1 MLTYCIN
8 YIYNK
13 LNIMFKFI
21 IYNILNVKGYY
32 MSKVFIYIRNNEN
45 NQKYTLKQR
54 ESINNYVQKNNIT
67 NFKNIEIN
75 INTPNEEKNIL
86 ELLQNCEMNST
97 IIVSNLNVFGRTI
110 ETILEI
116 VKFLLSNKIRIIVI
130 EESLDLI
137 DDKDMLT
144 QMILGVISMTVGL
157 EKELMSLRTKEA
169 LTAKKLNGMSLGKPK
184 GTIQKSKFDLQR
196 DKIEELLG
204 VGLSVRKI
212 SKLLGYNNHIGLN
225 NYVKKRKIKINL
237 KQV

>member
-1 MLTYCIN
+1 
-8 YIYNK
+8 
-13 LNIMFKFI
+13 
-21 IYNILNVKGYY
+21 
-32 MSKVFIYIRNNEN
+32 MSSFFVYIRNNEN
-45 NQKYTLKQR
+45 NQKYTQDQKVVIERYL
-54 ESINNYVQKNNIT
+54 EKNNIT

-75 INTPNEEKNIL
+75 INTPSEEKNIL
-86 ELLQNCEMNST
+86 ELLENCQMNTT

-116 VKFLLSNKIRIIVI
+116 LKFLLANKIRIIIV
-130 EESLDLI
+130 EQNLDLI

-157 EKELMSLRTKEA
+157 EKDLMSLRTKEA
-169 LTAKKLNGMSLGKPK
+169 LAAKKLDGMSLGKPK

-196 DKIEELLG
+196 GKIEELLT

-225 NYVKKRKIKINL
+225 NYVKKRNIKINL
-237 KQV
+237 NNA

>member
-1 MLTYCIN
+1 
-8 YIYNK
+8 
-13 LNIMFKFI
+13 
-21 IYNILNVKGYY
+21 
-32 MSKVFIYIRNNEN
+32 MSKIFTYIRNNEN
-45 NQKYTLKQR
+45 NQKYTLEQKASV
-54 ESINNYVQKNNIT
+54 ENYLKKNNIT

-75 INTPNEEKNIL
+75 INTPSEEKNIL
-86 ELLQNCEMNST
+86 ELLKNCEMNST

-130 EESLDLI
+130 EENLDLI

-144 QMILGVISMTVGL
+144 QMILGVISMTIGL

-237 KQV
+237 KQA

>member
-1 MLTYCIN
+1 MTQI
-8 YIYNK
+8 
-13 LNIMFKFI
+13 
-21 IYNILNVKGYY
+21 
-32 MSKVFIYIRNNEN
+32 FIYIRNNEN
-45 NQKYTLKQR
+45 NQKYTQDQKTIIDKYL
-54 ESINNYVQKNNIT
+54 EKNNIT

-75 INTPNEEKNIL
+75 IGTPSEEKNIL
-86 ELLQNCEMNST
+86 ELLKNCQMNST

-116 VKFLLSNKIRIIVI
+116 VKFLLANKIRIIVV
-130 EESLDLI
+130 EQNLDLI

-157 EKELMSLRTKEA
+157 EKDLMSLRTKEA
-169 LTAKKLNGMSLGKPK
+169 LTAKKLDGMSLGKPK
-184 GTIQKSKFDLQR
+184 GTIQKSKFDMQR
-196 DKIEELLG
+196 DKIEELLT

-237 KQV
+237 NNG